1 MTSDIAIARDD
12 PRRADV
18 VRLLE
23 GHAALMESLSPPG
36 SCHYFDVEALCV
48 PAVTF
53 WSARENDTLL
63 GCGALYAHETA
74 DGEKTLGE
82 IKSMHTLE
90 RARGRGVGQMLLDA
104 IVAEAKRRGYERLS
118 LETGSPEGF
127 GAAQR
132 LYARNG
138 FERCGPFADY
148 ADDPFSLF
156 MTRAL

>member
-1 MTSDIAIARDD
+1 MTSDVVIAHDD

-18 VRLLE
+18 TRLLE

-53 WSARENDTLL
+53 WSARQDDALL

-74 DGEKTLGE
+74 DGEKISGE

-104 IVAEAKRRGYERLS
+104 IVAEAKRRGYGRLS

-156 MTRAL
+156 MSKAL